1 MMTRRSGVRS
11 NDRTGNR
18 HFKAAAA
25 TLGLLAVLAL
35 RPVLVRG
42 EEKKQGLL
50 GPWKAT
56 AELSFVVTGGNTA
69 TSAFSLGTSFN
80 RKWTNDSLLFKSYI
94 LKSNST
100 TTIRT
105 ARGTETDFNIIE
117 AKVHR
122 VVAENYLLAGQYD
135 RRISKKLSGQA
146 GLSWDRNR
154 FAGVEDRVM
163 FTTGFGYALVEKART
178 QVRTAAAMTYTLR
191 QYVGQN
197 MASFAGLRFSILA
210 DQKILD
216 SSSVSTQFVL
226 DDNLKRMDDWRFD
239 WTNSVSASISKSL
252 ALKIGLRMLY
262 THVPALQSL
271 ALFDLEGL
279 PTGLF
284 VQVPL
289 KNLDTVMTT
298 SIVIN
303 F

>member
-1 MMTRRSGVRS
+1 MDVR
-11 NDRTGNR
+11 RTGNR
-18 HFKAAAA
+18 QLKAAAA
-25 TLGLLAVLAL
+25 TLGLLAVLAI

-42 EEKKQGLL
+42 EEKKLGLL

-69 TSAFSLGTSFN
+69 TSAFSLGTSFT
-80 RKWTNDSLLFKSYI
+80 RKWANDSLLFKSYI
-94 LKSNST
+94 LRSNST
-100 TTIRT
+100 MTTRT
-105 ARGTETDFNIIE
+105 AQGTETDFEIIE
-117 AKVHR
+117 EKFHR
-122 VVAENYLLAGQYD
+122 LVAENYLLAGQYD
-135 RRISKKLSGQA
+135 RRISKKLSGQV

-154 FAGVEDRVM
+154 FAGVDDRVM
-163 FTTGFGYALVEKART
+163 FTAGFGYAWVEKART
-178 QVRTAAAMTYTLR
+178 QVKTAGGVTYTLR
-191 QYVGQN
+191 QYVGQD
-197 MASFAGLRFSILA
+197 MASFAGLRFSFLA

-216 SSSVSTQFVL
+216 SSSVSTQFVF

-252 ALKIGLRMLY
+252 ALKISLRLLY

>member
-1 MMTRRSGVRS
+1 MIDR
-11 NDRTGNR
+11 DRTGKC
-18 HFKAAAA
+18 HFKAVAA
-25 TLGLLAVLAL
+25 LGLLAVLAIW
-35 RPVLVRG
+35 PGLVRG
-42 EEKKQGLL
+42 EENKEGLL

-69 TSAFSLGTSFN
+69 TSAFSLGTSFT

-94 LKSNST
+94 LRSNST
-100 TTIRT
+100 TTTRT
-105 ARGTETDFNIIE
+105 AWGTETDFTIIE
-117 AKVHR
+117 EKIKRLVS
-122 VVAENYLLAGQYD
+122 ENYLLAGQYD

-154 FAGVEDRVM
+154 FAGVDNRVM
-163 FTTGFGYALVEKART
+163 FTTGFGYAWVEKVRT
-178 QVRTAAAMTYTLR
+178 LVRTAAAMTYTLR
-191 QYVGQN
+191 QYVGQA
-197 MASFAGLRFSILA
+197 MASFAGLRFSALA

-216 SSSVSTQFVL
+216 NSSVSTQFVF
-226 DDNLKRMDDWRFD
+226 DDNLKRMKDWRFD

-252 ALKIGLRMLY
+252 ALKISLRMIY
-262 THVPALQSL
+262 TNIPALQSL
-271 ALFDLEGL
+271 ALFDLGGL

-289 KNLDTVMTT
+289 KKLDTFLTT

>member
-1 MMTRRSGVRS
+1 MH
-11 NDRTGNR
+11 RTGNR
-18 HFKAAAA
+18 HFKAAAV
-25 TLGLLAVLAL
+25 TLGLLAVLSIQ
-35 RPVLVRG
+35 PVLVGG
-42 EEKKQGLL
+42 EEKKPGLL

-69 TSAFSLGTSFN
+69 TSAFSLGTSFT

-94 LKSNST
+94 LRSNST
-100 TTIRT
+100 ATTRT
-105 ARGTETDFNIIE
+105 AQGTETDFSIIE
-117 AKVHR
+117 TKIHR
-122 VVAENYLLAGQYD
+122 LVAENYLLAGQYD
-135 RRISKKLSGQA
+135 RRISKSISGQV

-154 FAGVEDRVM
+154 FAGVDDRVM
-163 FTTGFGYALVEKART
+163 FTTGFGCALVEKART
-178 QVRTAAAMTYTLR
+178 QVKTAAAMTYTLR
-191 QYVGQN
+191 QYVGQD
-197 MASFAGLRFSILA
+197 MASFAGLRFSVLA
-210 DQKILD
+210 DQKILE

-252 ALKIGLRMLY
+252 ALKISLRLLY

-289 KNLDTVMTT
+289 KKLDTLMTT

>member
-1 MMTRRSGVRS
+1 MHS
-11 NDRTGNR
+11 TGNR
-18 HFKAAAA
+18 HIKAAAA
-25 TLGLLAVLAL
+25 ALGLQAVLAIW
-35 RPVLVRG
+35 PVLVRG
-42 EEKKQGLL
+42 EEKRLGLL

-69 TSAFSLGTSFN
+69 TSAFSLGTSFT

-94 LKSNST
+94 LKSNSST
-100 TTIRT
+100 TTRT
-105 ARGTETDFNIIE
+105 ARGTEADFNIIE
-117 AKVHR
+117 EKIKR
-122 VVAENYLLAGQYD
+122 IVAENYLLAGQYD
-135 RRISKKLSGQA
+135 RRISKKLSGQG

-154 FAGVEDRVM
+154 FAGVDNRVM
-163 FTTGFGYALVEKART
+163 FATGFGYAWVEKART
-178 QVRTAAAMTYTLR
+178 QVRTAAGLTYTLR
-191 QYVGQN
+191 QYVGQD

-216 SSSVSTQFVL
+216 NSSVSTQFVL

-239 WTNSVSASISKSL
+239 WTNSLSASISKSL
-252 ALKIGLRMLY
+252 ALKISLRMIY
-262 THVPALQSL
+262 TNVPALQNL
-271 ALFDLEGL
+271 ALFDLDGL

-289 KNLDTVMTT
+289 KNLDALMTT

>member
-1 MMTRRSGVRS
+1 M
-11 NDRTGNR
+11 NR
-18 HFKAAAA
+18 LGKHYFIAAAA
-25 TLGLLAVLAL
+25 FVLLAVLAI

-42 EEKKQGLL
+42 EEKKLGLL

-100 TTIRT
+100 TTTRT
-105 ARGTETDFNIIE
+105 ARGTETDFDIIE
-117 AKVHR
+117 EKIHR
-122 VVAENYLLAGQYD
+122 LVAENYLLAGQYD
-135 RRISKKLSGQA
+135 RRISKKLSGQV

-154 FAGVEDRVM
+154 FAGVDDRVM
-163 FTTGFGYALVEKART
+163 FTTGFGYAWVEKART
-178 QVRTAAAMTYTLR
+178 QVRTAGGVTYTLR
-191 QYVGQN
+191 RYVGQD

-216 SSSVSTQFVL
+216 NSSVSTQFVL

-252 ALKIGLRMLY
+252 ALKISLRMLY
-262 THVPALQSL
+262 AHVPALQSL

-289 KNLDTVMTT
+289 KNLDTLMTT

>member
-1 MMTRRSGVRS
+1 MH
-11 NDRTGNR
+11 RTGNR
-18 HFKAAAA
+18 HRKTAAA

-42 EEKKQGLL
+42 QEQKKGLL

-56 AELSFVVTGGNTA
+56 AELSFVVTGGNTS
-69 TSAFSLGTSFN
+69 TSAFSLGTSFT

-94 LKSNST
+94 LRSNST
-100 TTIRT
+100 LTTRT
-105 ARGTETDFNIIE
+105 AQGTETDFNIIE
-117 AKVHR
+117 DKIHR
-122 VVAENYLLAGQYD
+122 LVAENYLLAGQYD

-154 FAGVEDRVM
+154 FAGVDDRVM
-163 FTTGFGYALVEKART
+163 FSTGFGYAWVEKART
-178 QVRTAAAMTYTLR
+178 QVKTAGGVTYTLR
-191 QYVGQN
+191 QYVGQDT
-197 MASFAGLRFSILA
+197 ASFAGLRFSVLA

-216 SSSVSTQFVL
+216 SSSVSTQFVF

-252 ALKIGLRMLY
+252 ALKISLRMIY
-262 THVPALQSL
+262 TNVPALQSL

-298 SIVIN
+298 SVVIN

>member
-1 MMTRRSGVRS
+1 MDMDV
-11 NDRTGNR
+11 DRTGKR
-18 HFKAAAA
+18 YLKAAAA
-25 TLGLLAVLAL
+25 TLGLLAVLAI
-35 RPVLVRG
+35 RPGLVRG
-42 EEKKQGLL
+42 QEKKPGLL

-69 TSAFSLGTSFN
+69 TSAFSLGTSFA

-100 TTIRT
+100 MTTRT
-105 ARGTETDFNIIE
+105 AQGTATDFEIIE
-117 AKVHR
+117 EKFHR
-122 VVAENYLLAGQYD
+122 LVAENYLLAGQYD
-135 RRISKKLSGQA
+135 RRISKKLSGQV

-154 FAGVEDRVM
+154 FAGVDDRVM
-163 FTTGFGYALVEKART
+163 FTTGFGYAWVEKART
-178 QVRTAAAMTYTLR
+178 QVKTAAGVTYTLR
-191 QYVGQN
+191 QYVGQDT
-197 MASFAGLRFSILA
+197 ASFAGLRFSFLA

-216 SSSVSTQFVL
+216 NSSVSTQFVF

-262 THVPALQSL
+262 THIPALQSL

-289 KNLDTVMTT
+289 KKLDTVMTT

>member
-1 MMTRRSGVRS
+1 MH
-11 NDRTGNR
+11 RTGNR
-18 HFKAAAA
+18 HRKAAAA
-25 TLGLLAVLAL
+25 TLGLLAVLTL

-56 AELSFVVTGGNTA
+56 AELSFVVTGGNTS
-69 TSAFSLGTSFN
+69 TSAFSLGTSFT

-94 LKSNST
+94 LRSNST
-100 TTIRT
+100 LTTRT
-105 ARGTETDFNIIE
+105 AQGTETDFNIIE
-117 AKVHR
+117 DKIHR
-122 VVAENYLLAGQYD
+122 LVAENYLLAGQYD

-154 FAGVEDRVM
+154 FAGVDDRVM
-163 FTTGFGYALVEKART
+163 FSTGFGYAWVEKART
-178 QVRTAAAMTYTLR
+178 QIKTSGGVTYTLR
-191 QYVGQN
+191 QYVGQST
-197 MASFAGLRFSILA
+197 ASFAGLRFSVLA

-216 SSSVSTQFVL
+216 SSSVSTQFVF

-252 ALKIGLRMLY
+252 ALKISLRMIY
-262 THVPALQSL
+262 TNVPALQSL

-284 VQVPL
+284 VLVPL
-289 KNLDTVMTT
+289 KSLDTVMTT